1 MADGLYLED
10 GSFLPFKGED
20 LTTEL
25 ATRENAGA
33 WLSGVGLWLDQLP
46 DPDPVLRKRG
56 DDAAILTELSADDQ
70 VTVAMLSRKNR
81 VLNCPHYG
89 FRAGAPDGEQ
99 ATPEAEELYRR
110 FAKDLE
116 RTNLR
121 TVISGMLDA
130 PFYGY
135 TPLELLWRPGPDGWW
150 HMVDVVPRPYH
161 WFAFDAENK
170 PIFRGEWGAALYDE
184 RLRTLPPGKFVFVS
198 HHASYDNP
206 YGLRLL
212 SRCLWPVA
220 FKKGGLQFYA
230 RFAEKYGQPWLV
242 LKAPSK
248 ATKLEKRDM
257 AGDLSRMVRDCLAV
271 IPYGSEM
278 EFLTA
283 GSMQTDL
290 HERFIARQDRSISKL
305 LMGQTLTVELEGRNN
320 SQAASTVHEDV
331 AEGLADADKAMVA
344 DGWNEIAWL
353 YARVNAG
360 PEVLAPLFSY
370 EEPEDLSARADLDK
384 KLWDMGVRFK
394 PEHFADN
401 YNLKPEE
408 FSIQEATPSVPGFNF
423 AAPAPR
429 RIAAV
434 DARKRAEPANG
445 HGADAPPSGRP
456 VHQRAQATFDAALE
470 TMLPDAVKASGPFRK
485 KIENAINMATSPDDL
500 QLRLAD
506 LLAPSVT
513 PDELE
518 TFMARSMTAAAGFGA
533 TAVHGEGVE
542 DAARDGGEPRSG
554 SAAKAAPFASD
565 SPSPAGRGGGRH
577 GDA

>member
-56 DDAAILTELSADDQ
+56 DDAAILAELSADDQ

-99 ATPEAEELYRR
+99 ATPEADELYRR

-116 RTNLR
+116 RANLR

-135 TPLELLWRPGPDGWW
+135 TPLELMWRPGPDGWW
-150 HMVDVVPRPYH
+150 HLVDVVPRPYH

-220 FKKGGLQFYA
+220 FKRGGMQFYA

-248 ATKLEKRDM
+248 ASKLEKRDM
-257 AGDLSRMVRDCLAV
+257 AGDLKRMVRDCLAV

-283 GSMQTDL
+283 GSIPAAKMKMKRPHNVPLSRQALDVLRELQTITGKNRWL
-290 HERFIARQDRSISKL
+290 FPSRWNKSRHETGQVLNLALRR
-305 LMGQTLTVELEGRNN
+305 MGYGP
-320 SQAASTVHEDV
+320 DV
-331 AEGLADADKAMVA
+331 M
-344 DGWNEIAWL
+344 
-353 YARVNAG
+353 
-360 PEVLAPLFSY
+360 
-370 EEPEDLSARADLDK
+370 
-384 KLWDMGVRFK
+384 
-394 PEHFADN
+394 
-401 YNLKPEE
+401 
-408 FSIQEATPSVPGFNF
+408 T
-423 AAPAPR
+423 
-429 RIAAV
+429 
-434 DARKRAEPANG
+434 G
-445 HGADAPPSGRP
+445 HGFRAMAATTLSEQGWPSETIERQLAH
-456 VHQRAQATFDAALE
+456 VDKNQVRAAYQR
-470 TMLPDAVKASGPFRK
+470 S
-485 KIENAINMATSPDDL
+485 
-500 QLRLAD
+500 D
-506 LLAPSVT
+506 LLTERRNMVQAWA
-513 PDELE
+513 DWLD
-518 TFMARSMTAAAGFGA
+518 MRQAWAIL
-533 TAVHGEGVE
+533 
-542 DAARDGGEPRSG
+542 
-554 SAAKAAPFASD
+554 
-565 SPSPAGRGGGRH
+565 GR
-577 GDA
+577 

>member
-10 GSFLPFKGED
+10 GTFMPFKGED

-33 WLSGVGLWLDQLP
+33 WLSGVGVWLDQLP

-56 DDAAILTELSADDQ
+56 DDAAILAELSADDQ

-89 FRAGAPDGEQ
+89 FRAGAPDGET
-99 ATPEAEELYRR
+99 ATPDAEELYRR
-110 FAKDLE
+110 FVKDLE

-121 TVISGMLDA
+121 AVVSEMLDA

-150 HMVDVVPRPYH
+150 HIVDVVPRPYH

-170 PIFRGEWGAALYDE
+170 PIFRGEWGAALYDD

-198 HHASYDNP
+198 HHATYDNP

-220 FKKGGLQFYA
+220 FKRGGMQFYA

-242 LKAPSK
+242 LTAPSR

-257 AGDLSRMVRDCLAV
+257 AGDLARMVRDCLAV

-278 EFLTA
+278 QFLTA
-283 GSMQTDL
+283 GTTQTDL
-290 HERFIARQDRSISKL
+290 HERFLARQDRSISKL

-344 DGWNEIAWL
+344 DAWNEIAWL

-360 PEVLAPLFSY
+360 PEVFAPLFSY
-370 EEPEDLSARADLDK
+370 EEPEDLNARADLDK

-394 PEHFADN
+394 AEHYKDN

-408 FSIQEATPSVPGFNF
+408 FTIQDSPPVTPGFNF
-423 AAPAPR
+423 AAPVPR
-429 RIAAV
+429 
-434 DARKRAEPANG
+434 
-445 HGADAPPSGRP
+445 RP
-456 VHQRAQATFDAALE
+456 VHQRVQETFDAALE
-470 TMLPDAVKASGPFRK
+470 TMLPDAVKASAAFRK
-485 KIENAINMATSPDDL
+485 KIENAVNMATSPDDL

-506 LLAPSVT
+506 LLAPSAT

-518 TFMARSMTAAAGFGA
+518 TFMARAMTAAAGFGA

-577 GDA
+577 GG

>member
-1 MADGLYLED
+1 MADGLYLPD
-10 GSFLPFKGED
+10 GTFQPFRGED

-33 WLSGVGLWLDQLP
+33 WLSGVGVWLDQLP

-135 TPLELLWRPGPDGWW
+135 TPLELMWRPGPDGWW
-150 HMVDVVPRPYH
+150 HLVDVVPRPYH
-161 WFAFDAENK
+161 WFAFDAANK
-170 PIFRGEWGAALYDE
+170 PIFRGEWGALYDE

-220 FKKGGLQFYA
+220 FKRGGLQFYA

-242 LKAPSK
+242 LTAPSR

-257 AGDLSRMVRDCLAV
+257 AGDLKRMVRDCLAV

-344 DGWNEIAWL
+344 DAWNEIAWL

-370 EEPEDLSARADLDK
+370 EEPEDLNARADLDK

-423 AAPAPR
+423 SAPR
-429 RIAAV
+429 
-434 DARKRAEPANG
+434 AR
-445 HGADAPPSGRP
+445 RP
-456 VHQRAQATFDAALE
+456 VHQRAQETFDAALE
-470 TMLPDAVKASGPFRK
+470 TMLPDAVKASAAFRK
-485 KIENAINMATSPDDL
+485 KIENAVNMATSPDDL

-506 LLAPSVT
+506 LLAPSAT

-518 TFMARSMTAAAGFGA
+518 TFMARAMTAAAGFGA

-542 DAARDGGEPRSG
+542 DS
-554 SAAKAAPFASD
+554 
-565 SPSPAGRGGGRH
+565 
-577 GDA
+577 